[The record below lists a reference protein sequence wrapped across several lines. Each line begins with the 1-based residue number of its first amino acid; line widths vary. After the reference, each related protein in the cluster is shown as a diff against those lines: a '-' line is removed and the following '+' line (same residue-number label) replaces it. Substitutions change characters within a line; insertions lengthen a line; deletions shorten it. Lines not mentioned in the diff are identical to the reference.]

1 MQTVPQADRTPAD
14 PDWQTHGTVVLSDAV
29 APELLQGIATDAL
42 ERIDLANPYIR
53 TEASGA
59 RDGSF
64 AAPVHCALLPAGEL
78 MQRLAFDK
86 LLLVKLRQATGLPR
100 LVPRGGSVVVYRE
113 GDFQGVHTDTVKAT
127 VTVATAL
134 TEGLPPMG
142 WSPRMRDAMPDD
154 LAKLIAERGIFPV
167 GEEFEELHHPHLDGN
182 VRAFAGYSIPHWR
195 SPHPTSE
202 LGLLATFSYMDL

>member
-1 MQTVPQADRTPAD
+1 MHTVPQADRKPAE
-14 PDWQTHGTVVLSDAV
+14 PEWEARGTVLLADA
-29 APELLQGIATDAL
+29 ANPGLLQDIATEAL
-42 ERIDLANPYIR
+42 ERIDEANPYIR
-53 TEASGA
+53 TQASGA

-86 LLLVKLRQATGLPR
+86 QLLVKLRQATGLPR

-134 TEGLPPMG
+134 TEGLQPMG

-154 LAKLIAERGIFPV
+154 LAKLVAEKGIFPV
-167 GEEFEELHHPHLDGN
+167 GEEFEELHHPHMDGSL
-182 VRAFAGYSIPHWR
+182 RAFAGYSIPHWR
-195 SPHPTSE
+195 KPHPTSE